1 MFVIWTVLK
10 EDGQFS
16 PLAYTFLLSRYVV
29 FTMLF
34 CFECLLV
41 AYNERQTSYPSLM
54 VGHTMG
60 QNTKKQ
66 DYNLKLQKQMQPQQV
81 WMYPE
86 SLYQHSLT
94 RFSLILAFADLEW
107 RPQMLDLYNTRS
119 DAESSIDTKVLD
131 RLTAGR

>member
-1 MFVIWTVLK
+1 
-10 EDGQFS
+10 
-16 PLAYTFLLSRYVV
+16 
-29 FTMLF
+29 
-34 CFECLLV
+34 
-41 AYNERQTSYPSLM
+41 
-54 VGHTMG
+54 
-60 QNTKKQ
+60 
-66 DYNLKLQKQMQPQQV
+66 
-81 WMYPE
+81 MYPE